1 MRPTQH
7 HFLTS
12 SVAWIVILA
21 LASSTSW
28 SRLALGDDP
37 RAERLGLDLKVQG
50 EYLVQGEYV
59 GEVTKSEGKKKLGV
73 QVISL
78 GKGKF
83 HAVWRNGGLPGDGWD
98 KHESAPREGEIVAG
112 VTTFKADEQTAT
124 IKDGVMA
131 IATNGKVIGE
141 LKRIVRKSP
150 TLGAKPPKGA
160 VVLFDGKNA
169 DQFENGRMTDDGLLK
184 QGATSKFKHQSGTL
198 HIEFQIPYG
207 PLVPSRGNSGVY
219 LQCRYEVQMLDS
231 FGLKPHNHECGGIPS
246 IKEPNLNMSF
256 PPLSWQTYDVDF
268 TAAQFANGQKTKN
281 GRLTVRHNGVV
292 VHDNVELP
300 HATTSSPLPEGPE
313 PGPINLQDHN
323 SEVRFRNVWFVE
335 K

>member
-1 MRPTQH
+1 MRQ
-7 HFLTS
+7 FILLA
-12 SVAWIVILA
+12 VAWMFA
-21 LASSTSW
+21 FASSNLW
-28 SRLALGDDP
+28 ANEPKEAAANDP
-37 RAERLGLDLKVQG
+37 DF
-50 EYLVQGEYV
+50 LVQGEYV
-59 GEVTKSEGKKKLGV
+59 GEVVQADIKTKLGV
-73 QVISL
+73 QVIAL

-98 KHESAPREGEIVAG
+98 KNELTPHEGGTNTG
-112 VTTFKADEQTAT
+112 VTTFKADDQTAT
-124 IKDGVMA
+124 IK
-131 IATNGKVIGE
+131 NGAMSLSSNGTLIGE
-141 LKRIVRKSP
+141 LKRIIRKST

-160 VVLFDGKNA
+160 VVLFDGKNV
-169 DQFENGRMTDDGLLK
+169 DQFENGRMTKDELLM

-207 PLVPSRGNSGVY
+207 PLLPSRGNSGVY
-219 LQCRYEVQMLDS
+219 LQSRYEVQMLDS

-246 IKEPNLNMSF
+246 IKEPDINMSL

-268 TAAQFANGQKTKN
+268 TAAQFINGQKTKN
-281 GRLTVRHNGVV
+281 GRMTVRHNGVV

-300 HATTSSPLPEGPE
+300 HATTSSPLPKGPE

-323 SEVRFRNVWFVE
+323 SEVRYRNVWFVE

>member
-1 MRPTQH
+1 MRILQYRS
-7 HFLTS
+7 LVIC
-12 SVAWIVILA
+12 VAWLSLVTLSSRA
-21 LASSTSW
+21 QLLWLHASEPL
-28 SRLALGDDP
+28 RKEGDDP
-37 RAERLGLDLKVQG
+37 GF
-50 EYLVQGEYV
+50 LVQGEYV
-59 GEVTKSEGKKKLGV
+59 GDVAQSGKKKKLGV

-83 HAVWRNGGLPGDGWD
+83 RAVWRNGGLPGDGWD
-98 KHESAPREGEIVAG
+98 KHEIAPREGEIVEC

-124 IKDGVMA
+124 IKDGVMVL
-131 IATNGKVIGE
+131 TTDGKVIGE
-141 LKRIVRKSP
+141 LKRIMRKSP

-160 VVLFDGKNA
+160 VLLFDGKNA
-169 DQFENGRMTDDGLLK
+169 DQFENGRVTKDELLM

-246 IKEPNLNMSF
+246 IKEPDINMSF
-256 PPLSWQTYDVDF
+256 PPLSWQTYDIDF

-281 GRLTVRHNGVV
+281 GRMTVRHNGVV
-292 VHDNVELP
+292 VHDNVELT

-313 PGPINLQDHN
+313 PGPINLQDHQA
-323 SEVRFRNVWFVE
+323 EVRYRNIWFVE

>member
-1 MRPTQH
+1 MKMP
-7 HFLTS
+7 LWLLVA
-12 SVAWIVILA
+12 SV
-21 LASSTSW
+21 
-28 SRLALGDDP
+28 LGNDFVAHSMLRAAEAKETAPDDP
-37 RAERLGLDLKVQG
+37 DFA
-50 EYLVQGEYV
+50 VQGEYV
-59 GEVTKSEGKKKLGV
+59 GEVGQTSGQKKLGL

-83 HAVWRNGGLPGDGWD
+83 RAVWRNGGLPGDGWD
-98 KHESAPREGEIVAG
+98 KNEIAPRDGETVEG

-124 IKDGVMA
+124 IKDGVMVL
-131 IATNGKVIGE
+131 TTDGKVIGE
-141 LKRIVRKSP
+141 LKRLVRKSP

-160 VVLFDGKNA
+160 VVLFDGKSA
-169 DQFENGRMTDDGLLK
+169 EQFENGRMADEGLLK

-219 LQCRYEVQMLDS
+219 LQSRYEVQMLDS

-246 IKEPNLNMSF
+246 IKEPDFNMSF
-256 PPLSWQTYDVDF
+256 PPLSWQTYDIDF
-268 TAAQFANGQKTKN
+268 TAAQFANGQKSKN
-281 GRLTVRHNGVV
+281 GRMTVRHNGVV

-313 PGPINLQDHN
+313 PGPINLQDHQA
-323 SEVRFRNVWFVE
+323 EVRYRNIWFVE

>member
-1 MRPTQH
+1 MQ
-7 HFLTS
+7 
-12 SVAWIVILA
+12 A
-21 LASSTSW
+21 
-28 SRLALGDDP
+28 
-37 RAERLGLDLKVQG
+37 
-50 EYLVQGEYV
+50 
-59 GEVTKSEGKKKLGV
+59 
-73 QVISL
+73 ISL

-83 HAVWRNGGLPGDGWD
+83 HAVWWNGGLPGDGWD

-124 IKDGVMA
+124 IKDGVMVL
-131 IATNGKVIGE
+131 TTDGKVIGE

-150 TLGAKPPKGA
+150 ALGAKPPKGA
-160 VVLFDGKNA
+160 VVLFDGKND
-169 DQFENGRMTDDGLLK
+169 DQFENGRVTKDELLM

-207 PLVPSRGNSGVY
+207 PLVPSRGNSGCY
-219 LQCRYEVQMLDS
+219 LQSRYEVQMFDS

-246 IKEPNLNMSF
+246 IKEPDLNMSF

-281 GRLTVRHNGVV
+281 ARMTVRHNRVV

-300 HATTSSPLPEGPE
+300 HATTSSPQPEGPE

-323 SEVRFRNVWFVE
+323 SEVRYANVWFLE
-335 K
+335 KQP

>member
-1 MRPTQH
+1 MFVRAC
-7 HFLTS
+7 FAVGLLLCGLS
-12 SVAWIVILA
+12 SLRAA
-21 LASSTSW
+21 EPKEFTP
-28 SRLALGDDP
+28 DDP
-37 RAERLGLDLKVQG
+37 DF
-50 EYLVQGEYV
+50 LVQGEYV
-59 GEVTKSEGKKKLGV
+59 GEVTKPDGKKKLGI
-73 QVISL
+73 QVIAL

-83 HAVWRNGGLPGDGWD
+83 HAVWRIGGLPGDGWD
-98 KHESAPREGEIVAG
+98 KIEAVPIEGETLDG
-112 VTTFKADEQTAT
+112 VTTFKSDDQTAMV
-124 IKDGVMA
+124 KLGAM
-131 IATNGKVIGE
+131 
-141 LKRIVRKSP
+141 KRIVRKSP

-160 VVLFDGKNA
+160 IVLFDGKNA
-169 DQFENGRMTDDGLLK
+169 DHFENGRMTDDGLLK

-219 LQCRYEVQMLDS
+219 LQSRYEVQMLDS

-246 IKEPNLNMSF
+246 IKEPDIDMSF

-268 TAAQFANGQKTKN
+268 TAAQFTNGQKTKN
-281 GRLTVRHNGVV
+281 GRMTVRHNGIVI
-292 VHDNVELP
+292 HDNVELP

-323 SEVRFRNVWFVE
+323 SEVRYRNIWFVE

>member
-1 MRPTQH
+1 MLVRVLPALLTLMLLSATSATELQAVEPKVVASKDAD
-7 HFLTS
+7 FL
-12 SVAWIVILA
+12 I
-21 LASSTSW
+21 
-28 SRLALGDDP
+28 
-37 RAERLGLDLKVQG
+37 
-50 EYLVQGEYV
+50 QGEYV
-59 GEVTKSEGKKKLGV
+59 SDVTQSNGKKQLGV
-73 QVISL
+73 QVIAL
-78 GKGKF
+78 GHGKF
-83 HAVWRNGGLPGDGWD
+83 QAIWRNGGLPGDGWD
-98 KHESAPREGEIVAG
+98 KNETSPREGETEAG
-112 VTTFKADEQTAT
+112 VTTFNADEQTAT
-124 IKDGVMA
+124 IKGGAMVITAD
-131 IATNGKVIGE
+131 GKVIGE

-150 TLGAKPPKGA
+150 TLGAKPPKGS

-198 HIEFQIPYG
+198 HLEFQIPYG
-207 PLVPSRGNSGVY
+207 PLVPSRGNSGCY

-246 IKEPNLNMSF
+246 IKEPDINMSF

-268 TAAQFANGQKTKN
+268 TAAQFTNGQKTKN
-281 GRLTVRHNGVV
+281 GRMTVRHNGVV

-323 SEVRFRNVWFVE
+323 SEVRYRNVWFVE

>member
-1 MRPTQH
+1 MFVRVCFATG
-7 HFLTS
+7 LILCGLS
-12 SVAWIVILA
+12 SLHATEPKGI
-21 LASSTSW
+21 TP
-28 SRLALGDDP
+28 DDP
-37 RAERLGLDLKVQG
+37 DF
-50 EYLVQGEYV
+50 LVQGDYV
-59 GEVTKSEGKKKLGV
+59 GEVTQPAGKQKLGV
-73 QVISL
+73 QVIAL
-78 GKGKF
+78 GKGNF

-98 KHESAPREGEIVAG
+98 KAEATPHDGETVEG
-112 VTTFKADEQTAT
+112 VTTFEAGEYTTK
-124 IKDGVMA
+124 IKDGVMVVTA
-131 IATNGKVIGE
+131 QRNVVLGE
-141 LKRIVRKSP
+141 LKRTVRQSP

-160 VVLFDGKNA
+160 IVLFDGKNA
-169 DQFENGRMTDDGLLK
+169 DHFENGRMTDDGLLK

-207 PLVPSRGNSGVY
+207 PLVPSRGNSGCY
-219 LQCRYEVQMLDS
+219 LQSRYEVQMLDS

-246 IKEPNLNMSF
+246 IKEPDINMSF

-268 TAAQFANGQKTKN
+268 TAAQFINGQKTKN
-281 GRLTVRHNGVV
+281 GRMTVRHNVVV

-323 SEVRFRNVWFVE
+323 SEVRYRNVWFVE

>member
-1 MRPTQH
+1 MLSR
-7 HFLTS
+7 S
-12 SVAWIVILA
+12 ISVLLIVTILA
-21 LASSTSW
+21 ATTPSMLQGVESKEATPN
-28 SRLALGDDP
+28 DP
-37 RAERLGLDLKVQG
+37 D
-50 EYLVQGEYV
+50 YLVQGEYI
-59 GEVTKSEGKKKLGV
+59 GEVTKPDGKKKLGI
-73 QVISL
+73 QVIAL

-83 HAVWRNGGLPGDGWD
+83 HALWRNGGLPGDGWD
-98 KHESAPREGEIVAG
+98 KNESTPREAEIVDG
-112 VTTFKADEQTAT
+112 VTTFNVDEQTET
-124 IKDGVMA
+124 IKDSVMA
-131 IATNGKVIGE
+131 IATDGKVIGE

-169 DQFENGRMTDDGLLK
+169 DQFENGRVTKDELLM

-207 PLVPSRGNSGVY
+207 PLLPSRGNSGCY
-219 LQCRYEVQMLDS
+219 LQSRYEVQMLDS

-246 IKEPNLNMSF
+246 IKEPDINMSF

-268 TAAQFANGQKTKN
+268 TAAQFANGQKMKN
-281 GRLTVRHNGVV
+281 GRMTVRHNGVV

-313 PGPINLQDHN
+313 PGPINLQDHQ
-323 SEVRFRNVWFVE
+323 SEVRYRNIWFVE

>member
-1 MRPTQH
+1 MIVQTIRGMLTVALLVVLPT
-7 HFLTS
+7 TNTRAAEPRDE
-12 SVAWIVILA
+12 VPK
-21 LASSTSW
+21 
-28 SRLALGDDP
+28 DP
-37 RAERLGLDLKVQG
+37 DF
-50 EYLVQGEYV
+50 LVQGEYV
-59 GEVTKSEGKKKLGV
+59 GEVPKPDGKKRIGV
-73 QVISL
+73 QVIAL
-78 GKGKF
+78 GKGMF
-83 HAVWRNGGLPGDGWD
+83 HAMWREGGLPGDGWD
-98 KHESAPREGEIVAG
+98 KTEATPYDGETVEG
-112 VTTFKADEQTAT
+112 VTTFKVGEYTAK
-124 IKDGVMA
+124 IKDGVMVVTA
-131 IATNGKVIGE
+131 QGNVVVGE

-150 TLGAKPPKGA
+150 TLGDKPPKGA

-207 PLVPSRGNSGVY
+207 PLVPSRGNSGCY
-219 LQCRYEVQMLDS
+219 LQSRYEVQMLDS

-246 IKEPNLNMSF
+246 IKEPDINMSF

-268 TAAQFANGQKTKN
+268 TAAQFANGEKTKN
-281 GRLTVRHNGVV
+281 ARMTVRHNGVV

-313 PGPINLQDHN
+313 LGPINLQDHQA
-323 SEVRFRNVWFVE
+323 EVRYRNIWFVE

>member
-1 MRPTQH
+1 MQTRVLPTL
-7 HFLTS
+7 FTLMLL
-12 SVAWIVILA
+12 SVMTAAQLWAIELKEV
-21 LASSTSW
+21 ASS
-28 SRLALGDDP
+28 D
-37 RAERLGLDLKVQG
+37 LDFQ
-50 EYLVQGEYV
+50 VQGEYV
-59 GEVTKSEGKKKLGV
+59 GEVTQSSSKKKLGV
-73 QVISL
+73 QVIAI

-83 HAVWRNGGLPGDGWD
+83 HAVWRDGGLPGDGWD
-98 KHESAPREGEIVAG
+98 KAEATPLDGETVEG
-112 VTTFKADEQTAT
+112 VTTFKAGEYTAK
-124 IKDGVMA
+124 IKDGVMVLS
-131 IATNGKVIGE
+131 TDGKVIGE

-169 DQFENGRMTDDGLLK
+169 DQFENGRVTKDELLM

-207 PLVPSRGNSGVY
+207 PLVPSRGNSGCY

-246 IKEPNLNMSF
+246 IKEPDLNMSF

-281 GRLTVRHNGVV
+281 ARMTVRHNGVV

-323 SEVRFRNVWFVE
+323 SEVRYRNVWFVE

>member
-1 MRPTQH
+1 MSVRITPRWIAIVLLATSQ
-7 HFLTS
+7 FLDLH
-12 SVAWIVILA
+12 AAEPL
-21 LASSTSW
+21 
-28 SRLALGDDP
+28 RKEGDDP
-37 RAERLGLDLKVQG
+37 GF
-50 EYLVQGEYV
+50 LVQGEYV
-59 GEVTKSEGKKKLGV
+59 GEVTQSNGKKKLGV

-184 QGATSKFKHQSGTL
+184 QGATSKFK
-198 HIEFQIPYG
+198 
-207 PLVPSRGNSGVY
+207 R
-219 LQCRYEVQMLDS
+219 
-231 FGLKPHNHECGGIPS
+231 
-246 IKEPNLNMSF
+246 
-256 PPLSWQTYDVDF
+256 
-268 TAAQFANGQKTKN
+268 
-281 GRLTVRHNGVV
+281 VRSMN
-292 VHDNVELP
+292 
-300 HATTSSPLPEGPE
+300 
-313 PGPINLQDHN
+313 
-323 SEVRFRNVWFVE
+323 E
-335 K
+335 KI

>member
-1 MRPTQH
+1 MLVR
-7 HFLTS
+7 
-12 SVAWIVILA
+12 ILA
-21 LASSTSW
+21 SFVLLLAHMTGSGL
-28 SRLALGDDP
+28 LAGESKTTAAIDP
-37 RAERLGLDLKVQG
+37 DF
-50 EYLVQGEYV
+50 LVQGEYV
-59 GEVTKSEGKKKLGV
+59 GEVTKLDGKKKLGV
-73 QVISL
+73 QIIAL

-98 KHESAPREGEIVAG
+98 KNETSSREGETAAG

-124 IKDGVMA
+124 INDGVMA
-131 IATNGKVIGE
+131 ITTDGKVIGE

-150 TLGAKPPKGA
+150 MLGAKPPKGA

-169 DQFENGRMTDDGLLK
+169 DQFENGRVTKDELLM

-207 PLVPSRGNSGVY
+207 PLVPSRGNSGCY
-219 LQCRYEVQMLDS
+219 LQSRYEVQMLDS

-246 IKEPNLNMSF
+246 IKEPDLNMSF

-281 GRLTVRHNGVV
+281 ARMTVRHNGVV

-313 PGPINLQDHN
+313 PGPINLQDHQA
-323 SEVRFRNVWFVE
+323 EVRYRNVWFVE

>member
-1 MRPTQH
+1 MFIRAIRG
-7 HFLTS
+7 LLA
-12 SVAWIVILA
+12 VALLVA
-21 LASSTSW
+21 LPAACL
-28 SRLALGDDP
+28 RAAEPQDVVVKDP
-37 RAERLGLDLKVQG
+37 DF
-50 EYLVQGEYV
+50 LVQGEYV
-59 GEVTKSEGKKKLGV
+59 GEVTKPDGKEKFGM

-78 GKGKF
+78 GKGKY
-83 HAVWRNGGLPGDGWD
+83 HAVWRSGGLPGDGWD
-98 KHESAPREGEIVAG
+98 KNETALREGDTVAG

-124 IKDGVMA
+124 IKDGSMVL
-131 IATNGKVIGE
+131 TSDGKRIGE
-141 LKRIVRKSP
+141 LKRIVRKSS

-160 VVLFDGKNA
+160 VVLFDGKSA
-169 DQFENGRMTDDGLLK
+169 EQFENGRMTDGGLLM

-207 PLVPSRGNSGVY
+207 PLVPSRGNSGCY
-219 LQCRYEVQMLDS
+219 LQSRYEVQMLDS

-246 IKEPNLNMSF
+246 IKEPDINMSF

-281 GRLTVRHNGVV
+281 GRMTVRHNGVV

-323 SEVRFRNVWFVE
+323 SEVRYRNIWFVE

>member
-1 MRPTQH
+1 MLVRILATFVLLLAH
-7 HFLTS
+7 MTGSGLLAGE
-12 SVAWIVILA
+12 SVATAA
-21 LASSTSW
+21 L
-28 SRLALGDDP
+28 DP
-37 RAERLGLDLKVQG
+37 DF
-50 EYLVQGEYV
+50 LVQGEYV
-59 GEVTKSEGKKKLGV
+59 GDVTQSASKKKLGV

-98 KHESAPREGEIVAG
+98 KNESAPREGELVGG

-124 IKDGVMA
+124 IKDGVMVL
-131 IATNGKVIGE
+131 TTGGKVIGE

-150 TLGAKPPKGA
+150 TLGAKPPKDA
-160 VVLFDGKNA
+160 VVLFDGKSA
-169 DQFENGRMTDDGLLK
+169 DQFENGRVTKDELLM

-219 LQCRYEVQMLDS
+219 LQSRFEVQMLDS

-246 IKEPNLNMSF
+246 IKEPDLNMSF

-268 TAAQFANGQKTKN
+268 TAAQFSNGEKMKN
-281 GRLTVRHNGVV
+281 GRMTVRHNGVV

-323 SEVRFRNVWFVE
+323 SEVRYRNVWFVE

>member
-1 MRPTQH
+1 MIIRVVRGLLAVAC
-7 HFLTS
+7 FAALF
-12 SVAWIVILA
+12 SVNLRAAEPQDVAIK
-21 LASSTSW
+21 
-28 SRLALGDDP
+28 DP
-37 RAERLGLDLKVQG
+37 DF
-50 EYLVQGEYV
+50 LVQGEYV
-59 GEVTKSEGKKKLGV
+59 GEVTKLDSKKKVGV
-73 QVISL
+73 QVIAL

-83 HAVWRNGGLPGDGWD
+83 HAVWRDGGLPGDGWD
-98 KHESAPREGEIVAG
+98 KAEATPHDGETVEG
-112 VTTFKADEQTAT
+112 VTSFKAGEHTAK
-124 IKDGVMA
+124 IKDGVMGV
-131 IATNGKVIGE
+131 TSDGKVIGE
-141 LKRIVRKSP
+141 LKRIVRKST
-150 TLGAKPPKGA
+150 TLGAKPPKDA
-160 VVLFDGKNA
+160 VVLFEGKSA

-207 PLVPSRGNSGVY
+207 PLLPSRGNSGCY
-219 LQCRYEVQMLDS
+219 LQSRYEVQMLDS

-246 IKEPNLNMSF
+246 IKEPDINMSF

-268 TAAQFANGQKTKN
+268 TAAQFTNGQKTKN
-281 GRLTVRHNGVV
+281 GRMTVRHNGVV

-323 SEVRFRNVWFVE
+323 SEVRYRNVWFVE